1 MVNSTILAITHL
13 TEAERLGATV
23 TVIDGPDLGS
33 TVVVDRADGIVAGDG
48 GQWLSEDML
57 ADALAELDV
66 EEEDD
71 ADIDGALDEIS
82 AAREMLRGG
91 PIDRAA
97 LDEALRTIAAE
108 LGGEDDQPAM
118 MGEE

>member
-1 MVNSTILAITHL
+1 MGLVSRVTMARRLNPGLDSDEEAIRYLVNQKLQEQL
-13 TEAERLGATV
+13 LV
-23 TVIDGPDLGS
+23 
-33 TVVVDRADGIVAGDG
+33 
-48 GQWLSEDML
+48 
-57 ADALAELDV
+57 DALAELDV

-118 MGEE
+118 AGEE